1 MAEIQFQ
8 MHPLPSVFLMELDI
22 PREFVESCNDYLDEL
37 VTQDDKVSAA
47 HTLVG
52 QIKTGE
58 QLVMDHKDPR
68 LAPFS
73 RFLCEMG
80 VTYINQF
87 MAQSGQLLDGNRNVE
102 MDEL

>member
-1 MAEIQFQ
+1 MAEIEYM

-22 PREFVESCNDYLDEL
+22 PTEFVESCNDYLDEL

-58 QLVMDHKDPR
+58 LR
-68 LAPFS
+68 APF
-73 RFLCEMG
+73 
-80 VTYINQF
+80 F
-87 MAQSGQLLDGNRNVE
+87 MWLTSGESLKLV
-102 MDEL
+102 